1 MEELFKLALG
11 LVEPWIVKSLSFN
24 VEKKRLDIDVDF
36 KKGTKFKLSEENEES
51 YPVHDTVQKT
61 WKHLNFFE
69 HECYLTARV
78 PRVRTDDGRTILVM
92 PPWSGKIAGFTL
104 LFEAFVLQ
112 LCKHMPVNQVA
123 KLTGVS
129 DHKIWHLLECY
140 IGLAMWNEDY
150 SDVISIGMDETSVA
164 RGHDYI
170 TLFVDLLKKKTI
182 HISDGKGVNTVEE
195 FADILP
201 YYKAKPEQIKE
212 VSCDMSPAFIA
223 GVRDNLPNARI
234 TFDKFHIIK
243 IINEAVDTV
252 RRNEVKNNP
261 ILKGNRYIFLK
272 NNSNLTKKQRE
283 KKQELLSMEELN
295 LKSMKALQM
304 RENFQEI
311 YKAETKQDFV
321 FLLKMWCKWVAESD
335 IEPMQKLVKTI
346 KKHWDGIVA
355 WKETCINNGILEGL
369 NSVVQAAKRK
379 ARGYKKPHFKII
391 AYLIT
396 GKLNFKKINKHYL
409 PT

>member
-11 LVEPWIVKSLSFN
+11 LVEPWYVKSINFD
-24 VEKKRLDIDVDF
+24 VYGKRLDIEVDF
-36 KKGTKFKLSEENEES
+36 HKGSKFKLDEEEEKS
-51 YPVHDTVQKT
+51 YKVHDTVQKT
-61 WKHLNFFE
+61 WKHLSFFE

-78 PRVRTDDGRTILVM
+78 PRVRTDTGRTILVM
-92 PPWSGKIAGFTL
+92 PPWSGKVAGFTL

-112 LCKHMPVNQVA
+112 LCKHMPVSQVA
-123 KLTGVS
+123 KLTGTTS
-129 DHKIWHLLECY
+129 HKIWHLLECY
-140 IGLAMWNEDY
+140 IRLAMWNEDY
-150 SDVISIGMDETSVA
+150 SAIEEIGMDETSVA

-170 TLFVDLLKKKTI
+170 TLFVDLLKRRTI
-182 HISDGKGVNTVEE
+182 HISDGKGSDTVSE

-201 YYKAKPEQIKE
+201 CYKAKPEQIKE
-212 VSCDMSPAFIA
+212 VSCDMSPAFIK
-223 GVRDNLPNARI
+223 GVRDSLPNARI

-252 RRNEVKNNP
+252 RREEVKSNP

-272 NNSNLTKKQRE
+272 NDNNLTKKQRE
-283 KKQELLSMEELN
+283 KKKELLNMEELN
-295 LKSMKALQM
+295 LRSMQALQM

-311 YKAETKQDFV
+311 YKAESKQDFV
-321 FLLKMWCKWVAESD
+321 FLLRMWCKWVGESD
-335 IEPMQKLVKTI
+335 ILPMRKVVRTI
-346 KKHWDGIVA
+346 KKHWKGIIA
-355 WKETCINNGILEGL
+355 WKDSNINNGILEGL

-391 AYLIT
+391 AYLTT

>member
-11 LVEPWIVKSLSFN
+11 LTEPWYVKSLKFD
-24 VEKKRLDIDVDF
+24 VAHKRLDIEVDF
-36 KKGTKFKLSEENEES
+36 RKGSRFKLDEEDEVS
-51 YPVHDTVQKT
+51 YPVHDTREKS

-78 PRVRTDDGRTILVM
+78 PRVRTDDGSTILVM

-104 LFEAFVLQ
+104 LFEAFILQ

-123 KLTGVS
+123 KLVGVS
-129 DHKIWHLLECY
+129 DYKIWHLLECY
-140 IGLAMWNEDY
+140 ITLAMHNEDY
-150 SDVISIGMDETSVA
+150 SSIYEIGMDETSVA
-164 RGHDYI
+164 KGHDYI
-170 TLFVDLLKKKTI
+170 TLFVDLLKKRTI
-182 HISDGKGVNTVEE
+182 HISDGKGADTVDE

-201 YYKAKPEQIKE
+201 YYKAEPEQIRE
-212 VSCDMSPAFIA
+212 VSCDMSPGFIA

-234 TFDKFHIIK
+234 TFDRFHIMK
-243 IINEAVDTV
+243 IINEAVDAV
-252 RRNEVKNNP
+252 RRNEAKNNP
-261 ILKGNRYIFLK
+261 ILKETRYIFLK
-272 NNSNLTKKQRE
+272 NDSNLTKKQRE

-295 LKSMKALQM
+295 LQSMQALHM

-311 YKAETKQDFV
+311 YKAKTKQDFV
-321 FLLKMWCKWVAESD
+321 FLLRLWCKWVYESG
-335 IEPMQKLVKTI
+335 IEPMQKVVQTI
-346 KKHWDGIVA
+346 KKHWKGIIA
-355 WKETCINNGILEGL
+355 WKESCINNGILEGL

-379 ARGYKKPHFKII
+379 ARGYKKKHFKII

>member
-11 LVEPWIVKSLSFN
+11 LQEPWYVKSINFA
-24 VEKKRLDIDVDF
+24 VENKRLDIEVDF
-36 KKGTKFKLSEENEES
+36 RRGYKFKLEEEDESS
-51 YPVHDTVQKT
+51 YPVHDTVQKS

-69 HECYLTARV
+69 HECYLRARV
-78 PRVRTDDGRTILVM
+78 PRVRTDAGNTILVT

-104 LFEAFVLQ
+104 LFEAFILQ
-112 LCKHMPVNQVA
+112 LCKHMPVNQVS
-123 KLTGVS
+123 KLVGVS
-129 DHKIWHLLECY
+129 NHKIWHLLECY
-140 IGLAMWNEDY
+140 ISLAMWNECY
-150 SDVISIGMDETSVA
+150 SGIVSIGMDETSVA

-170 TLFVDLLKKKTI
+170 TLFVDLLKKRTI
-182 HISDGKGVNTVEE
+182 HISDGKGADTVEE

-201 YYKAKPEQIKE
+201 YYKATPEQIKE
-212 VSCDMSPAFIA
+212 VSCDMSPAFIS
-223 GVRDNLPNARI
+223 GVKNNLPNARI

-252 RRNEVKNNP
+252 RRNEVKSNP

-272 NNSNLTKKQRE
+272 NDNNLTKKQRE
-283 KKQELLSMEELN
+283 KKEELLSMEELN
-295 LKSMKALQM
+295 LQSMKALHM

-321 FLLKMWCKWVAESD
+321 FLLRMWCKWVAESD
-335 IEPMQKLVKTI
+335 IVPMQKLVKTI
-346 KKHWDGIVA
+346 RKHWEGIVE
-355 WKETCINNGILEGL
+355 WKESNINNGILEGL
-369 NSVVQAAKRK
+369 NSVIQAAKRK
-379 ARGYKKPHFKII
+379 ARGYKKKHFKII